1 MDIKPLL
8 ISKESTVLQ
17 AMRCLSETAMHI
29 LMLVEDARLI
39 GVLTDGDIRRFIL
52 AGGDLSD
59 SCSLAANKN
68 PKTVRPGD
76 FVGAERFFRSV
87 DTSCVPVVD
96 EDGVPCD
103 LYLEK
108 ETSNYKNSVSLPVV
122 IMAGGLGTRLYPYT
136 KILPKPLIP
145 VGDIPIIEHIINRF
159 AGFGCDDFHVIVNHR
174 KEMIKAYF
182 NESSRPDIKFTDE
195 DTPLGTAG
203 GLSLLKGRVRET
215 CFLTNCDIL
224 VDADY
229 ASIYAEHKEKGN
241 LITVV
246 SAFKHIVI
254 PYGVIKLSEG
264 GEIAEFNEK
273 PRIDVLT
280 NTGFYLIE
288 PQVIED
294 LPDNTSTTMPEIIE
308 HYRNRGERVGVY
320 PIREDAFM
328 DMGQLEELETMRVRL
343 ENGT

>member
-1 MDIKPLL
+1 MNIQPL
-8 ISKESTVLQ
+8 IITKERTVIE
-17 AMRCLSETAMHI
+17 AMRQLSETAMHI
-29 LMLVEDARLI
+29 LMLCEGEKLV
-39 GVLTDGDIRRFIL
+39 GVITDGDIRRHIL
-52 AGGDLSD
+52 AGGELSD
-59 SCSLAANKN
+59 SCEAAANKT

-76 FVGAERFFRSV
+76 FAEAERLFKLV
-87 DTSCVPVVD
+87 DTSGVPVV
-96 EDGVPCD
+96 EENGTLKD

-108 ETSNYKNSVSLPVV
+108 QTNQFKEQLDLPVV

-145 VGDIPIIEHIINRF
+145 VGDIPIIEHIMNRF
-159 AGFGCDDFHVIVNHR
+159 SGFGCDDFHVVVNHR

-182 NESSRPDIKFTDE
+182 SEGERKSIDFVEENK
-195 DTPLGTAG
+195 PLGTAG
-203 GLSLLKGRVRET
+203 GLSLLKGSIDRT
-215 CFLTNCDIL
+215 FFLTNCDIL

-229 ASIYAEHKEKGN
+229 SGIYKEHKEKGN
-241 LITVV
+241 VITVV

-254 PYGVIKLSEG
+254 PYGVIKLAEG
-264 GEIAEFNEK
+264 GEITEFSEK

-280 NTGFYLIE
+280 NTGFYLVE
-288 PQVIED
+288 PQVIEE
-294 LPDNTSTTMPEIIE
+294 LPEDFNTTMPDIIE
-308 HYRNRGERVGVY
+308 DYRKRGHRVGIY

>member
-1 MDIKPLL
+1 MDIKPL
-8 ISKESTVLQ
+8 IVSKDDTVLQ
-17 AMRCLSETAMHI
+17 AMRRLSETAMHI
-29 LMLVEDARLI
+29 LLLTEDGKLT

-52 AGGDLSD
+52 AGGELSS
-59 SCSLAANKN
+59 SCALAANSN
-68 PKTVRPGD
+68 PKTVLPGD
-76 FVGAERFFRSV
+76 FSGAERLFRSV
-87 DTSCVPVVD
+87 DTSCVPVVN
-96 EDGVPCD
+96 EDGVLVD

-108 ETSNYKNSVSLPVV
+108 ETSHYKSSVCLPVV

-159 AGFGCDDFHVIVNHR
+159 AGFGCENYHVIVNHR

-182 NESSRPDIKFTDE
+182 NEGGRHDINFVNE

-203 GLSLLKGRVRET
+203 GLSLLKNRVSDT
-215 CFLTNCDIL
+215 FFLTNCDIL

-229 ASIYAEHKEKGN
+229 AGIYAEHKSKGN

-264 GEIAEFNEK
+264 GEISEFSEK

-280 NTGFYLIE
+280 NTGFYLVE
-288 PQVIED
+288 PQVIEE
-294 LPDNTSTTMPEIIE
+294 LADNTPTTMPDIID
-308 HYRNRGERVGVY
+308 HYRNKGERVGVY

-328 DMGQLEELETMRVRL
+328 DMGQLEELETMRARL